1 MEILLAKKELLNLLN
16 YLHSCEEAISTLE
29 SYCLRVGTRNTD
41 LRKSL
46 DKIANQIQSA
56 TDLVLKLLAEF
67 NKE

>member
-16 YLHSCEEAISTLE
+16 YLHSCEESISTLE
-29 SYCLRVGTRNTD
+29 SYCLHFSTRNTD

-46 DKIANQIQSA
+46 GKIVNQIQSA
-56 TDLVLKLLAEF
+56 TNLVLGLLTEF